1 MQDLTLV
8 IPAKHESESLP
19 IFLNELSSLNCK
31 KLIVLEETDLK
42 TINSIKDF
50 KDVIIVYQKK
60 MGYGGALLEGIS
72 QTKTN
77 FFCIINADGSMNPKY
92 LNEMMQII
100 NNKNLDFLFASR
112 YEKPGGGSDDDDSIT
127 VKSPGIKADDEEK
140 RRDAV
145 DKAKD
150 YKIASETY

>member
-42 TINSIKDF
+42 TINSIKHF
-50 KDVIIVYQKK
+50 KDIIIVYQKK

-72 QTKTN
+72 QTKTFTAN
-77 FFCIINADGSMNPKY
+77 WSN
-92 LNEMMQII
+92 
-100 NNKNLDFLFASR
+100 
-112 YEKPGGGSDDDDSIT
+112 
-127 VKSPGIKADDEEK
+127 
-140 RRDAV
+140 
-145 DKAKD
+145 
-150 YKIASETY
+150 

>member
-42 TINSIKDF
+42 TINSIKHF
-50 KDVIIVYQKK
+50 KDIIIVYQKK

-112 YEKPGGGSDDDDSIT
+112 YEKPGGGSDDDNFVTSIGNFIFT
-127 VKSPGIKADDEEK
+127 
-140 RRDAV
+140 
-145 DKAKD
+145 
-150 YKIASETY
+150 KIGNIFFH